1 MWFRFSEDPSE
12 DFLIIGLGNP
22 ESRYF
27 KTRHNIG
34 FMFIESLASSFK
46 FGEFTFSTKVNGL
59 LSKGKIGEKGAILL
73 KPSTYMNNSGIA
85 VKAAKKLFGI
95 KPENIIVAH
104 DDMDIA
110 FGSQRIRKNGSSA
123 GHNGIKS
130 IIAELET
137 PDFTRIRLGIG
148 KPEPENNIAD
158 YVLSEFSEEELKIIA
173 DSCEKW
179 SKIAETLLFEGAEA
193 AMNAF
198 NRKN

>member
-1 MWFRFSEDPSE
+1 MFVESIASTF
-12 DFLIIGLGNP
+12 DFVD
-22 ESRYF
+22 
-27 KTRHNIG
+27 
-34 FMFIESLASSFK
+34 
-46 FGEFTFSTKVNGL
+46 FTFSAKINGL
-59 LSKGKIGEKGAILL
+59 VEKGKIGDRGIILL
-73 KPSTYMNNSGIA
+73 KPSTYMNNSGLA
-85 VKAAKKLFGI
+85 VRKAKELFRI
-95 KPENIIVAH
+95 KPENITVAH

-137 PDFTRIRLGIG
+137 PEFTRIRLGIG
-148 KPEPENNIAD
+148 KPEPESNIAD

-173 DSCEKW
+173 DSREKW
-179 SKIAETLLFEGAEA
+179 AKIAETLLFEGAEA